1 MLRQTWKQLD
11 WVMEGVILIWLAQ
24 IVEDM
29 KSWIYLHEKKIIA
42 NRTCGLNLSIIGE
55 FLASVLPIITDVN
68 GSNYGSSNFVLTGAI
83 FGY

>member
-83 FGY
+83 FG

>member
-42 NRTCGLNLSIIGE
+42 NGTCGLNLPIIGE

-83 FGY
+83 FG

>member
-68 GSNYGSSNFVLTGAI
+68 GSNYGSSNFVLTGTI
-83 FGY
+83 FG

>member
-1 MLRQTWKQLD
+1 
-11 WVMEGVILIWLAQ
+11 
-24 IVEDM
+24 M

-68 GSNYGSSNFVLTGAI
+68 GSNYGSSNFVLTGDI

>member
-29 KSWIYLHEKKIIA
+29 KSWVYLHEKKIIA
-42 NRTCGLNLSIIGE
+42 NRTCGLNLSIIDE

-83 FGY
+83 FR